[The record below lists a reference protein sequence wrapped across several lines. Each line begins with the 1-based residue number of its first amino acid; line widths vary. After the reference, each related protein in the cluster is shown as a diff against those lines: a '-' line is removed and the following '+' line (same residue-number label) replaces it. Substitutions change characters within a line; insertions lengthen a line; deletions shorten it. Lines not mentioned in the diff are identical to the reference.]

1 MTNKQN
7 ISWKRLSIEAAAIV
21 ASILLAFAIDAWWDE
36 SQQRKHLHTVLTGLE
51 AAFSENVTLIDENID
66 LVIRYQGI
74 LKGFI
79 EMAPGDAAQIP
90 PELTFDTLQS
100 IWRPITT
107 ANNNSLLIATLDSE
121 NLTALDLPA
130 LRDVIARWRTQVNEL
145 RERTEQLVAS
155 EQEALLVLGRHPEI
169 GVVWAQT
176 MIDSQQFSGDLM
188 RSVREDKELMAI
200 AARRALQ
207 ARIHLRTLRH
217 NREASSAALDL
228 IRAALAR

>member
-1 MTNKQN
+1 MTDKQKL
-7 ISWKRLSIEAAAIV
+7 SWKRLSIEAAAIV

-36 SQQRKHLHTVLTGLE
+36 SQQRKHLHSVLTGLE
-51 AAFSENVTLIDENID
+51 AAFSENVTLIDENIE
-66 LVIRYQGI
+66 LVIRYQGV

-90 PELTFDTLQS
+90 SELTFDTLQS

-107 ANNNSLLIATLDSE
+107 ANNNGLLIATLDSE
-121 NLTALDLPA
+121 TLSALDLPA
-130 LRDVIARWRTQVNEL
+130 LQDVIARWRTQVNEL

-176 MIDSQQFSGDLM
+176 IIDSQQFSGDLM

-200 AARRALQ
+200 AARRVHQ
-207 ARIHLRTLRH
+207 ARIHLQSLQR
-217 NREASSAALDL
+217 NREASSAVLDL
-228 IRAALAR
+228 IRPALAR

>member
-1 MTNKQN
+1 MTNKQS

-36 SQQRKHLHTVLTGLE
+36 SQQRKHLQSQLTGLE
-51 AAFSENVTLIDENID
+51 AALSENVTLIDENID

-130 LRDVIARWRTQVNEL
+130 LQDEIARWRTQVTEL
-145 RERTEQLVAS
+145 RERTEQLVES

-207 ARIHLRTLRH
+207 ARIHLRSLQH
-217 NREASSAALDL
+217 NRETSSAVLDL
-228 IRAALAR
+228 IRAALGR